1 MEAPQLNFINRKTQ
15 SDLWSEPLTMIFPAK
30 YYRRHSWDFQCVK
43 ALSWGSKT
51 SDFLTFCPRTHL
63 TRLGYQSEALC
74 SASRYLNWKGLRW
87 PTIYLYQF
95 DGSHLELISNKQQKK
110 TRVQLSSIAHHAPA
124 KAHRALFHSGSNLV
138 GGLDNKS
145 GQRKGTFSYSCMYGH
160 TVTLKSRSAGCLMT
174 VWLLQETGVL
184 SCKGCSFV
192 PFSGW
197 DIKKSILLNSIHP
210 WLWSPEKA
218 NK

>member
-1 MEAPQLNFINRKTQ
+1 MEAPSNFYIVNNPKITTQFHKSQNPKGFMVWAFDDDIPCKILKKTR
-15 SDLWSEPLTMIFPAK
+15 SGLSMCKGIELRIKDIWFPHILPK
-30 YYRRHSWDFQCVK
+30 DSPN
-43 ALSWGSKT
+43 T
-51 SDFLTFCPRTHL
+51 I
-63 TRLGYQSEALC
+63 GYQSEALC

-145 GQRKGTFSYSCMYGH
+145 GQRKGTFSYSC
-160 TVTLKSRSAGCLMT
+160 TVLYVRSHISTTCTQL
-174 VWLLQETGVL
+174 
-184 SCKGCSFV
+184 
-192 PFSGW
+192 
-197 DIKKSILLNSIHP
+197 
-210 WLWSPEKA
+210 
-218 NK
+218 